1 MKLIGMLGG
10 LGWESTSLYYRML
23 NEFTQRQLGGSHAA
37 RILLHSVD
45 YGALRGAISKGDE
58 DRVLTTLCEAAHSL
72 KKGGADFVM
81 IASNAMHRYAEQI
94 EDATGVELLHISD
107 PTGSEVL
114 KAGHGTVALLG
125 TRATMESRF
134 YPDRLRANANTE
146 VITPELSERV
156 EVDRVI
162 YDELAR
168 GVMRS
173 GSREFISGLIQ
184 KMCDRGAEAVVL
196 GCSELKTIITPT
208 PDPIPFYDTT
218 RLHAKAAVKRA
229 LEVTYA

>member
-23 NEFTQRQLGGSHAA
+23 NEFTQRELGGSHAA

-45 YGALRGAISKGDE
+45 HGAIRSAVSKGDE
-58 DRVLTTLCEAAHSL
+58 GRVLSILCEAAHSL
-72 KKGGADFVM
+72 KNGGADFAV
-81 IASNAMHRYAEQI
+81 IASNSMHRYADQI
-94 EDATGVELLHISD
+94 EDATGIELLHISD
-107 PTGSEVL
+107 PTVTEVM
-114 KAGHGTVALLG
+114 KAGHQTVALLG
-125 TRATMESRF
+125 TRATMESCF
-134 YPDRLRANANTE
+134 YSERLREHANTA
-146 VITPELSERV
+146 VIAPELAERE

-162 YDELAR
+162 FDELAR

-173 GSREFISGLIQ
+173 GSRDYISGLIG
-184 KMCDRGAEAVVL
+184 KLCDRGAEAVVL
-196 GCSELKTIITPT
+196 GCSQLKTIITPSC
-208 PDPIPFYDTT
+208 DPLPFYDTT